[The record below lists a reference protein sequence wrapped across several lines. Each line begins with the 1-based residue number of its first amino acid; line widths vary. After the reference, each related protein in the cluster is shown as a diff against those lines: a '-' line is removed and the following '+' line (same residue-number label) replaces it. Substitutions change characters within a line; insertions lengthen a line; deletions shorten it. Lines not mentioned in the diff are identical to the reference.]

1 MDKTVQPSTAK
12 AGLHSKQYGTA
23 EQLVVHLEG
32 DPNQNNRD
40 SKQDLESARGHDTK
54 SLQRIQVGKTA
65 SHGFVAASTIS
76 GVTCFMQR

>member
-1 MDKTVQPSTAK
+1 VREGKRSAISASATRSTAGE
-12 AGLHSKQYGTA
+12 ATVCFFVRFIA
-23 EQLVVHLEG
+23 
-32 DPNQNNRD
+32 NQNNRD

-54 SLQRIQVGKTA
+54 SLQGIQVGKTA